1 MIHTTPG
8 SIKTLAAR
16 VLAAMLAVIQ
26 VLFPVGNQAWAAVDI
41 ASLPLEAT
49 VGVPTNLML
58 TLSVEFPTGVVAAY
72 NDDLNTDPGFE
83 CPGRD
88 TGPDDLSTA
97 LPKWGVG
104 VCYFDNRTYLGYF
117 DPKLCYSYSAAA
129 ERFEPA
135 AAGQGANQHQCDGTK
150 WSGNFLNWAT
160 MHAIDEFRW
169 ALTGG
174 DRVVDTTTETVLEKA
189 RHTGQ
194 GANRLFPVKR
204 IGPQFGAVPALAP
217 SVVSPK
223 KNWGSLFVRVT
234 GPGNPDPLSKPGVLN
249 SEGRVM
255 QIADNAAFINAETYL
270 VRVKVCDPAF
280 PESQTTCTAYGAS
293 LLKPTG
299 LIQRNAERLRFGVTS
314 YLNDSDK
321 LRPGGVIRSRMKF
334 VGPENTVPLSTPTT
348 NPNREWAPNTGALD
362 PNPNGADAS
371 ASGVSQSGV
380 INYLNKFGK
389 ANGYKEY
396 DTLSE
401 MFYEATRYMRNLPP
415 TLAYTDTP
423 GPVTDAMKD
432 GFPVITNWTA
442 LDENDINNRPIQY
455 SCQKTFFL
463 GIADSNAWCDS
474 KVAGSSL
481 NGCGHGTLPAEANLD
496 ATAQTNQVGALE
508 GLGNLGTVFAP
519 GSRENTFYLAGLGYW
534 ANTND
539 ILPDVGGKPWTT
551 GRQTAK
557 SFWVDVR
564 ETGSAPGKN
573 QMWLAAKYGGFDDR
587 NNDGVPADEAS
598 WRTNTDT
605 VPDGTGGSL
614 PRPDNY
620 FTGDR
625 PDRLVESFKE
635 IFQSLNDQ
643 TLSGA
648 GAAVSAQTLDAGGST
663 YEVQYFTKDWS
674 GDVLGNQ
681 LTFDDAG
688 VPTETNIWSAKQ
700 RLNAQAAGAGW
711 DTGRRVVSSNG
722 SISTPNS
729 GVPFRWGSLTTAQQ
743 GFLAKDP
750 DLLDYVRGSRTNE
763 RIKFRARGGILG
775 DIVNSDAIFVGAPI
789 ESYLDASNP
798 GFSAFKS
805 ANVDRSPIVYVGS
818 NDGMLHAFNAD
829 TTSGTTLGG
838 TELFAYVP
846 SFVLPGP
853 NGTPAQD
860 GLRARASLNNFD
872 HQFYVDGTPV
882 ARSVDF
888 ARTCA
893 APLTG
898 CTFDTALASQWRT
911 ILVGGL
917 RKGGK
922 GYYALDVTD
931 PGSFNTEASAAGK
944 VLWEFT
950 DADMGLTFGRPV
962 IAKTAKYG
970 WVVIL
975 PSGYNNTTGPNPGKG
990 FLYILNAQTG
1000 ALLEKIGPF
1009 GPGDATNPSGF
1020 AHIAGFTPNF
1030 GDFTVTE
1037 VYGGDLAGDL
1047 WRFDLKAA
1055 SGSYP
1060 APVQAALLENPI
1072 GTGQPITTEPRIEID
1087 IKGVVRWVFLGTGKL
1102 LGLSDLLANAATD
1115 QTQSFYAF
1123 RDGSV
1128 TAPLSTGLP
1137 LTRTQLVELTDPLL
1151 GITVP
1156 LDKNGW
1162 FIDLANTAT
1171 TPAQRVVNE
1180 PTANEGVIAWIG
1192 QVPTTDPC
1200 RPGPVSTVFAV
1211 EYATGRS
1218 RLTNYAGV
1226 PVANFTTT
1234 STALRVM
1241 FVKVGGRVR
1250 AVLSTER
1257 GALERLP
1264 GQFGYGGSNPV
1275 RLNWREILN

>member
-1 MIHTTPG
+1 
-8 SIKTLAAR
+8 
-16 VLAAMLAVIQ
+16 
-26 VLFPVGNQAWAAVDI
+26 
-41 ASLPLEAT
+41 
-49 VGVPTNLML
+49 
-58 TLSVEFPTGVVAAY
+58 
-72 NDDLNTDPGFE
+72 
-83 CPGRD
+83 
-88 TGPDDLSTA
+88 
-97 LPKWGVG
+97 
-104 VCYFDNRTYLGYF
+104 
-117 DPKLCYSYSAAA
+117 
-129 ERFEPA
+129 
-135 AAGQGANQHQCDGTK
+135 
-150 WSGNFLNWAT
+150 
-160 MHAIDEFRW
+160 
-169 ALTGG
+169 
-174 DRVVDTTTETVLEKA
+174 
-189 RHTGQ
+189 
-194 GANRLFPVKR
+194 
-204 IGPQFGAVPALAP
+204 
-217 SVVSPK
+217 
-223 KNWGSLFVRVT
+223 
-234 GPGNPDPLSKPGVLN
+234 
-249 SEGRVM
+249 
-255 QIADNAAFINAETYL
+255 
-270 VRVKVCDPAF
+270 
-280 PESQTTCTAYGAS
+280 
-293 LLKPTG
+293 
-299 LIQRNAERLRFGVTS
+299 
-314 YLNDSDK
+314 
-321 LRPGGVIRSRMKF
+321 
-334 VGPENTVPLSTPTT
+334 
-348 NPNREWAPNTGALD
+348 
-362 PNPNGADAS
+362 
-371 ASGVSQSGV
+371 
-380 INYLNKFGK
+380 
-389 ANGYKEY
+389 
-396 DTLSE
+396 
-401 MFYEATRYMRNLPP
+401 
-415 TLAYTDTP
+415 
-423 GPVTDAMKD
+423 
-432 GFPVITNWTA
+432 
-442 LDENDINNRPIQY
+442 
-455 SCQKTFFL
+455 
-463 GIADSNAWCDS
+463 
-474 KVAGSSL
+474 
-481 NGCGHGTLPAEANLD
+481 
-496 ATAQTNQVGALE
+496 
-508 GLGNLGTVFAP
+508 
-519 GSRENTFYLAGLGYW
+519 
-534 ANTND
+534 
-539 ILPDVGGKPWTT
+539 
-551 GRQTAK
+551 
-557 SFWVDVR
+557 
-564 ETGSAPGKN
+564 
-573 QMWLAAKYGGFDDR
+573 
-587 NNDGVPADEAS
+587 
-598 WRTNTDT
+598 
-605 VPDGTGGSL
+605 
-614 PRPDNY
+614 
-620 FTGDR
+620 
-625 PDRLVESFKE
+625 
-635 IFQSLNDQ
+635 
-643 TLSGA
+643 
-648 GAAVSAQTLDAGGST
+648 
-663 YEVQYFTKDWS
+663 
-674 GDVLGNQ
+674 
-681 LTFDDAG
+681 
-688 VPTETNIWSAKQ
+688 
-700 RLNAQAAGAGW
+700 
-711 DTGRRVVSSNG
+711 
-722 SISTPNS
+722 
-729 GVPFRWGSLTTAQQ
+729 
-743 GFLAKDP
+743 
-750 DLLDYVRGSRTNE
+750 
-763 RIKFRARGGILG
+763 
-775 DIVNSDAIFVGAPI
+775 
-789 ESYLDASNP
+789 
-798 GFSAFKS
+798 
-805 ANVDRSPIVYVGS
+805 
-818 NDGMLHAFNAD
+818 MLHAFNAD